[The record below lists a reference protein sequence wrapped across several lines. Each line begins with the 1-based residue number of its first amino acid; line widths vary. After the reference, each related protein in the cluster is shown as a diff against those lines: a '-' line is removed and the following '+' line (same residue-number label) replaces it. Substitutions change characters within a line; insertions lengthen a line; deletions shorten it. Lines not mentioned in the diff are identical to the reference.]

1 MEKKKLIVY
10 LGILFLVMMGFS
22 LIWSIYF
29 KEKTVAV
36 VKVKEVSNDFI
47 VIEDQLNMKRTIDV
61 PRVITKLI
69 KANEEYFVEYE
80 SSLIGLPKLVS
91 IEPLN
96 ER

>member
-29 KEKTVAV
+29 KEKTAAV

>member
-1 MEKKKLIVY
+1 MKKKKLIVF
-10 LGILFLVMMGFS
+10 LGTLFLVIVVLS

-36 VKVKEVSNDFI
+36 VKVIEVSNDFM
-47 VIEDQLNMKRTIDV
+47 VIKDQLNVKTTINV

-69 KANEEYFVEYE
+69 KVNEEYFVEYE
-80 SSLIGLPKLVS
+80 SSFIGSPNLVS

-96 ER
+96 

>member
-1 MEKKKLIVY
+1 MKKKKLIVF
-10 LGILFLVMMGFS
+10 LGTLFLVMMVLL

-36 VKVKEVSNDFI
+36 VKVIEVSNDFM
-47 VIEDQLNMKRTIDV
+47 VIKDQLNVKTTINV

-69 KANEEYFVEYE
+69 NVNEEYFVEYE
-80 SSLIGLPKLVS
+80 SSFIGSPKLVS

-96 ER
+96 

>member
-1 MEKKKLIVY
+1 MKKEKFIVF
-10 LGILFLVMMGFS
+10 LGTLFLVMMVLL

-36 VKVKEVSNDFI
+36 VKVIEVSNDFV
-47 VIEDQLNMKRTIDV
+47 VIKDQLNVKTTINV

-69 KANEEYFVEYE
+69 KVNEEYFVEYE
-80 SSLIGLPKLVS
+80 SSLIGSPKLVS

-96 ER
+96 

>member
-10 LGILFLVMMGFS
+10 LGILCLVMMGFS

-29 KEKTVAV
+29 KEKTAAV